1 LRRDLVDRKGGG
13 GIGGKIEVRVPM
25 DEIEK
30 LCVLLVFDES
40 NRSQEMVETGSLE
53 GLRNESFSRKGET
66 LNVLHRS
73 TKWMS
78 LMKSL
83 KAFCLA
89 RIQKNCEES

>member
-53 GLRNESFSRKGET
+53 GLRNESFS
-66 LNVLHRS
+66 LAVLHRS